1 VQDDLAF
8 ARRDFYPAF
17 WLRNSYT
24 DNKGSLVQMNTTD
37 IDRDIRAFLF
47 LFGRAEALRDGEPLQ
62 GNVID
67 STGALELVAYLQE
80 HFGITVE
87 DDEVIP
93 ENLESVNKVVAYVA
107 GKLAAK
113 A

>member
-1 VQDDLAF
+1 
-8 ARRDFYPAF
+8 
-17 WLRNSYT
+17 
-24 DNKGSLVQMNTTD
+24 MNTAD
-37 IDRDIRAFLF
+37 IDRDIRAFLIEHF
-47 LFGRAEALRDGEPLQ
+47 LFGRAEALHDTEPLQ

-67 STGALELVAYLQE
+67 STGALELVAFLQD

-93 ENLESVNKVVAYVA
+93 ENLASVNSVVTYVA

>member
-1 VQDDLAF
+1 
-8 ARRDFYPAF
+8 
-17 WLRNSYT
+17 
-24 DNKGSLVQMNTTD
+24 MNTAD
-37 IDRDIRAFLF
+37 IDRDIRTFLIDTF
-47 LFGRAEALRDGEPLQ
+47 LSGHAEALRDGEPLQ

-67 STGALELVAYLQE
+67 STGALELVGYLQN

-93 ENLESVNKVVAYVA
+93 ENLESVNCVVAYVSR
-107 GKLAAK
+107 KLSKK